1 MPAKSEKQRR
11 FMAMAYNDPDMGVP
25 KEVAK
30 KYMKKPA
37 KGFKEG
43 GKLPDL
49 TGDGKV
55 TQADVLKGRG
65 VFKKGGKVGYHRM
78 PDGTMMKDSEHNMK
92 EGGAVKKQ
100 RTRDTAADY
109 ARRTNAT
116 SRMNRPPRED
126 VPAPRRMAAPEERR
140 ASKLAPTS
148 TRDKPVPRPDRG
160 MDSSPRPRM
169 RPDDM
174 EAAGAVERG
183 NRASMREAEEMPG
196 MMMGGKVKK
205 MAKGGKVRGAGMAKK
220 GVRACKM
227 C

>member
-11 FMAMAYNDPDMGVP
+11 FMAMAYNDPDMGIP

-37 KGFKEG
+37 KGFKAG

-65 VFKKGGKVGYHRM
+65 VFKKGG
-78 PDGTMMKDSEHNMK
+78 
-92 EGGAVKKQ
+92 AVKKQ

-109 ARRTNAT
+109 ARRANAT

-126 VPAPRRMAAPEERR
+126 VPAPMRMAAPEERR

-183 NRASMREAEEMPG
+183 NRASMREAEEMPR
-196 MMMGGKVKK
+196 MKR
-205 MAKGGKVRGAGMAKK
+205 GGKVRGAGMAKQ
-220 GVRACKM
+220 GVRPCKM
-227 C
+227 K

>member
-126 VPAPRRMAAPEERR
+126 VPAPMRMAAPEERR